1 MTNDK
6 ALKLMKIVM
15 FIGFSMIILGHVLL
29 SYTNITEQLGV
40 TGYIIGASSIAIGLI
55 LSLPTKMYLT
65 FVFVMKERQSAKT
78 K

>member
-1 MTNDK
+1 
-6 ALKLMKIVM
+6 MKIVM

-65 FVFVMKERQSAKT
+65 FVFVMKEHQSAKT